1 MASIKVHATFF
12 PALSYIHTM
21 IYEIEQKK
29 QKKAKKK
36 KMKKKMKKVRIRRI
50 NKNVSDIMQQLNE

>member
-12 PALSYIHTM
+12 PALSYIHTKND

-29 QKKAKKK
+29 QTKKKYEKSKKK
-36 KMKKKMKKVRIRRI
+36 K
-50 NKNVSDIMQQLNE
+50 N

>member
-29 QKKAKKK
+29 QKKAKKNEEKNEKSKNK
-36 KMKKKMKKVRIRRI
+36 K
-50 NKNVSDIMQQLNE
+50 N